1 MLKEIFRL
9 TEEEMKK
16 ALIDLE
22 HEFNTIRTGRANPAL
37 LEAVLVD
44 AYGGKTPIKQI
55 ASISIPDARSIVI
68 QPWDKG
74 TLGSIEKALLAANLG
89 FTPTN
94 DGRVI
99 RINLPA
105 LTEERR
111 KEFVKLAKN
120 MAENFRIAIRN
131 IRRKHKDEVKKLEK
145 DHKIGEDEMYTDID
159 KIQEMT
165 DSYIEKIDELLTL
178 KEDEIMEV

>member
-1 MLKEIFRL
+1 MLKQIFHQ

-22 HEFNTIRTGRANPAL
+22 HEFSTIRTGRASPTL
-37 LEAVLVD
+37 LDNVLVE
-44 AYGGKTPIKQI
+44 AYGGRTPIKQI
-55 ASISIPDARSIVI
+55 ASIGVPDARSIVI

-74 TLGSIEKALLAANLG
+74 ALAPIEKALLAANLG

-120 MAENFRIAIRN
+120 MAENSRVAVRN

-145 DHKIGEDEMYTDID
+145 DHKIGEDEMYADID
-159 KIQEMT
+159 KIQVMT
-165 DSYIEKIDELLTL
+165 DNYIKKVDELLTL
-178 KEDEIMEV
+178 KETEIMEV

>member
-16 ALIDLE
+16 AIIDLE
-22 HEFNTIRTGRANPAL
+22 HEFSTIRTGRASPTL
-37 LEAVLVD
+37 LDGVLVE
-44 AYGGKTPIKQI
+44 AYGGKSPIKQI

-120 MAENFRIAIRN
+120 MAENSRVSIRN
-131 IRRKHKDEVKKLEK
+131 VRRKHKDEVKKLEK

-165 DSYIEKIDELLTL
+165 DGYIRKVDELLTL
-178 KEDEIMEV
+178 KEEEIMEV